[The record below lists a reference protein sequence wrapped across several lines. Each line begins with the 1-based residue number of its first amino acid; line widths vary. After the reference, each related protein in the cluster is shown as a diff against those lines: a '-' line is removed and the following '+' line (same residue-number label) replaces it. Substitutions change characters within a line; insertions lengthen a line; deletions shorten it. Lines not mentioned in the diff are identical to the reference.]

1 MNKLK
6 ILSIITLILM
16 ILPPAGLF
24 AGATVANAA
33 TPSIETSADVAGGYF
48 TDGVFV
54 WIKITDTARAGAGTI
69 AVNVYKNN
77 VLVGSMTFYEVGN
90 SGTFMAYIVNDDT
103 ANPDSDVDVTPFGND
118 LGQAATQVYDLDD
131 EWPAAAGLGLVA
143 GDELKFEY
151 VGADGTVSAT
161 LTYDTFDET
170 ISADRTDVPAFSNA
184 KIYFTVVEQD
194 KNYDPS
200 AADTFNINVNV
211 EAIDKLGTSYAGP
224 AAVTITLTE
233 TGPNTAT
240 FTGVKTVDDLLTAV
254 GLNTYTATTDVA
266 GTGFQVVNF
275 GAIDNAGVPFDHL
288 KVSVASG
295 NYVDLN
301 LVTTEGTLQ
310 EPSSGATITLASELE
325 MTLNDQDMN
334 LDTKAKDTVN
344 IQVDIAG
351 VGTIKVTLT
360 ETDVNTGIFKGTAT
374 LTYGTPAA
382 ANDATDTFTLDKPYT
397 LTITYKDPS
406 VNVNTV
412 VLDVDMT
419 STPAELSIDKT
430 EALPI
435 ESVTLTLV
443 DPDLN
448 DNGNDTSDS
457 FGHSFAAGN
466 NLNWDFGPGQFKVYV
481 NGALDTAASN
491 FFLFFEEVE
500 PGIFQATFNLQWLST
515 ALADGDVV
523 KFEWIDDYDSAAAG
537 TTVSTSVEVT
547 IIKPPVSVSLDRDTY
562 PLPDNGVF
570 TVYVTVD
577 NPYLNTQAGVAE
589 TIAAANYQ
597 VQVILWNGATYNVPG
612 LPNLVE
618 TGVDTGVFEAAVPV
632 NLGAILPAGTPLEQ
646 ATGAT
651 VKVTYTYG
659 GNNYED
665 TATIQPHTA
674 VLTINGTSSITANMG
689 DYVTIT
695 LVEPDLN
702 TDSRAVDAVPAAS
715 LTQTGLTAVPAL
727 TETGPN
733 TGVFTGTFRIG
744 VDAPFAA
751 LTPTDT
757 FTVTYTD
764 QYTAMTS
771 PTAQRT
777 GTSEIS
783 GSVAA
788 HTAEF
793 WVGDA
798 DGNPVSE
805 IGPFTTVFVYYK
817 DPDRV
822 LDWEAGAAIA
832 AQLYIRGSHYYT
844 AAAAYEEEDQAS
856 LGNFAPVTDMP
867 NTFRVAVPVAKV
879 TAASA
884 AYDGTLD
891 VDVPDTIVVRVVDP
905 VDASGNAK
913 SLIQWLSVNAWDGQI
928 SIVPDKAYYDD
939 GDDIEIWVYDPDAN
953 TNPTTQ
959 QTVFVQITSWRYVDG
974 ELQVVDPV
982 GVNVQLFEN
991 GTDSAWFK
999 GMFTIDSTNPPPFF
1013 EVGDVLKVSY
1023 EDQIASDGET
1033 KVTSTKELQIGYT
1046 TETPVTPPAP
1056 EDVTFKATDG
1066 TPLTPKAGTPM
1077 LIDVPVSNADTMRTV
1092 TVDIVLLV
1100 YTPDG
1105 VPVDIS
1111 YGRITLNPGESTTA
1125 MIGWLPKESGDFHI
1139 KIFFWDLAEKKPL
1152 SQEPLE
1158 LDVTVE

>member
-33 TPSIETSADVAGGYF
+33 TPSIETSADIAGGYF
-48 TDGVFV
+48 TDGVYV
-54 WIKITDTARAGAGTI
+54 WIRVTDTSVAGSGTI
-69 AVNVYKNN
+69 SVNVYKNN
-77 VLVGSMTFYEVGN
+77 VLVGTMTFYEVGS
-90 SGTFMAYIVNDDT
+90 SGTFMAYVVYDNDT
-103 ANPDSDVDVTPFGND
+103 NPDGDVDVTPFGND
-118 LGQAATQVYDLDD
+118 LEPDAAQVYDLKD
-131 EWPAAAGLGLVA
+131 EWPTATGLGLVA
-143 GDELKFEY
+143 GDELTFEY
-151 VGADGTVSAT
+151 VGAEGTVSAT
-161 LTYDTFDET
+161 LTYDTYDET
-170 ISADRTDVPAFSNA
+170 ISVDRTDVPAFSNA
-184 KIYFTVVEQD
+184 KIYFTLVDQD
-194 KNYDPS
+194 LNFDPT
-200 AADTFNINVNV
+200 AADTFNVNVNV
-211 EAIDKLGTSYAGP
+211 EAIDMLDTSYAGP
-224 AAVTITLTE
+224 VAVTVTFTE

-240 FTGVKTVDDLLTAV
+240 FTGSKTLNDLLTAI
-254 GLNTYTATTDVA
+254 GLNSYTATTDVA
-266 GTGFQVVNF
+266 GTAFQLVNF
-275 GAIDNAGVPFDHL
+275 GAIANGGVPFDHL

-295 NYVDLN
+295 NYVDLD

-310 EPSSGATITLASELE
+310 SPSAGATITLATELT
-325 MTLNDQDMN
+325 MVLNDQDMN
-334 LDTKAKDTVN
+334 LDTQAIDTVN
-344 IQVDIAG
+344 INVSTTFGAITVA
-351 VGTIKVTLT
+351 LT
-360 ETDVNTGIFKGTAT
+360 ETDVNTGIFTGTAK
-374 LTYGTPAA
+374 LTYGATPA

-397 LTITYKDPS
+397 LTINYTDPS
-406 VNVNTV
+406 VNSPTV
-412 VLDVDMT
+412 VLDIDMT
-419 STPAELSIDKT
+419 STPATLTVDKT

-435 ESVTLTLV
+435 ETVTLTLV

-457 FGHSFAAGN
+457 FGHAFGATNPLS
-466 NLNWDFGPGQFKVYV
+466 WDFGPGSLSVYV
-481 NGALDTAASN
+481 NGVLDNAASN

-500 PGIFQATFNLQWLST
+500 PGVFQATFNLQWLST

-523 KFEWIDDYDSAAAG
+523 KFEWVDDYDSAAAG

-547 IIKPPVSVSLDRDTY
+547 IIKPPVSVALDRDTY
-562 PLPDNGVF
+562 PLPDSGTF

-577 NPYLNTQAGVAE
+577 NPYLNTQPGVAE
-589 TIAAANYQ
+589 TIASANYQ
-597 VQVILWNGATYNVPG
+597 VQIILWNGATYNVPG

-646 ATGAT
+646 VTGAT

-702 TDSRAVDAVPAAS
+702 TDSRAADAVPAAS
-715 LTQTGLTAVPAL
+715 LSQTGLTAVPAL

-751 LTPTDT
+751 LNSTDT

-777 GTSEIS
+777 GTSQIS

-798 DGNPVSE
+798 DGNPVTE
-805 IGPFTTVFVYYK
+805 IGPFTTVYVYFK
-817 DPDRV
+817 DPDNV
-822 LDWEAGAAIA
+822 LDWEAGTAIPR
-832 AQLYIRGSHYYT
+832 QLYIRGSHYYT
-844 AAAAYEEEDQAS
+844 ATATYEEEDQAS
-856 LGNFAPVTDMP
+856 LGNFAPVPDMP
-867 NTFRVAVPVAKV
+867 NTFRVMVPVSKV

-891 VDVPDTIVVRVVDP
+891 VEVPDTIVVRVVDP
-905 VDASGNAK
+905 IDTSGNAK
-913 SLIQWLSVNAWDGQI
+913 SLIQWLTVKAWDGQI
-928 SIVPDKAYYDD
+928 SIVPEKPYYDD

-953 TNPTTQ
+953 TNPATQ
-959 QTVFVQITSWRYVDG
+959 QTVFVQITSWRYVNG

-991 GTDSAWFK
+991 GTNSGWFK

-1013 EVGDVLKVSY
+1013 EVGDILKVSY

-1033 KVTSTKELQIGYT
+1033 KVTSEKELQIGFT
-1046 TETPVTPPAP
+1046 TPTPVTPPSP
-1056 EDVTFKATDG
+1056 ENVTFKATDG
-1066 TPLTPKAGTPM
+1066 APITPKAGTPM
-1077 LIDVPVSNADTMRTV
+1077 LIDIPVSNADTMRSV

-1111 YGRITLNPGESTTA
+1111 YGRVTLNPGESTTA
-1125 MIGWLPKESGDFHI
+1125 MIGWLPKESGEFHL
-1139 KIFFWDLAEKKPL
+1139 KVFFWDLAEKKPL
-1152 SQEPLE
+1152 SEEPLE
-1158 LDVTVE
+1158 FDITVE